1 MRVIAKTGTDDLA
14 TVYIARSEKGELV
27 EFAESLQPPYPR
39 EKKWVLTVSTLF
51 GCPIGCRF
59 CDAGGGYK
67 GKLSAEEIFSQIDY
81 PVRRHYPDGVVPTE
95 KFKIQFARMGEPSL
109 NPNLLDLLEILPESF
124 DAPGMIVSLSTVA
137 PSGTE
142 AFFERLFEIKERH
155 YIGKFQL
162 QFSIHSTNMTT
173 RSWLIPAKTWE
184 LAQMAR
190 YGENFRR
197 AGDRKIT
204 LNFAMARNIPV
215 EPKKLLEHFSPEDF
229 LIKITPVNPTEK
241 AMENSLSSAIEDDCG
256 DEIVLAFVDAGYET
270 ILSIGEKRENL
281 IGSNC
286 GQYLNRFKSETAL
299 IPGAYESI
307 FEQIAEMK

>member
-1 MRVIAKTGTDDLA
+1 MRIIAKTGTDDLA

-27 EFAESLQPPYPR
+27 EFAESVQPPYPR

-81 PVRRHYPDGVVPTE
+81 PVRKYYPDGIVPTE

-109 NPNLLDLLEILPESF
+109 NSNLLDLLEILPESF
-124 DAPGMIVSLSTVA
+124 DAPGMIISLSTVA
-137 PSGTE
+137 PQGTE
-142 AFFERLFEIKERH
+142 PFFARLFEIKERH
-155 YIGKFQL
+155 YVGKFQL
-162 QFSIHSTNMTT
+162 QFSVHSTDLMT
-173 RSWLIPAKTWE
+173 RSWLIPAKTWSLPE
-184 LAQMAR
+184 MAR

-197 AGDRKIT
+197 PEDRKIT

-229 LIKITPVNPTEK
+229 LIKITPVNPTER
-241 AMENSLSSAIEDDCG
+241 AMMNHLSSAIEEDCD
-256 DEIVLAFVDAGYET
+256 DEIVSAFLEVGYET
-270 ILSIGEKRENL
+270 ILSIGERRENL

-286 GQYLNRFKSETAL
+286 GQYINRLKSEETMV
-299 IPGAYESI
+299 PGAYESI
-307 FEQIAEMK
+307 FEQIAEIT